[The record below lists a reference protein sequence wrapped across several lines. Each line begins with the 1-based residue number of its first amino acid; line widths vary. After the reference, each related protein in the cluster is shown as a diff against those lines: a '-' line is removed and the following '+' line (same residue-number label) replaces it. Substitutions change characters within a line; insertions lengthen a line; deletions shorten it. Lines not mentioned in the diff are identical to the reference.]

1 MKKVRAL
8 VLLSGGLDSLLAA
21 KILLEQNI
29 QVVGLVFKSY
39 FFDEKQAKK
48 FAKQLKIPLKI
59 INFGR
64 EHLKIVKNPK
74 YGYGRGMNPCIDCH
88 LLMLKKAKEVM
99 KKEKFDFVV
108 TGEVLGERPFS
119 QNKKALKLIEEE
131 SSLKGYLLRPL
142 SAKLLPKTI
151 PEKKGWVKR
160 EKLFGIRGKRRK
172 KQIELAKKFGLEYPQ
187 PSGGCILTDLTFS
200 KKLKE
205 LLEVKKGIGKNDIE
219 LLKIGRHFWFDGIK
233 VVLGR
238 NEKENK
244 KLEKLA
250 KKKDVLLKPK
260 FPGPTGLIRVYKG
273 KISKTLLQKVKKL
286 IKNYSKKAKPKSGFE
301 IIFV

>member
-1 MKKVRAL
+1 MKKVKAL

-39 FFDEKQAKK
+39 FFDEKEAKK
-48 FAKQLKIPLKI
+48 YAKQLKIPLKV
-59 INFGR
+59 INIGK

-74 YGYGRGMNPCIDCH
+74 YGYGKGMNPCIDCH

-99 KKEKFDFVV
+99 EKEKFDFVA
-108 TGEVLGERPFS
+108 TGEVLEERPFS
-119 QNKKALKLIEEE
+119 QSKKALELIEEE

-151 PEKKGWVKR
+151 PEEKGWVKR

-205 LLEVKKGIGKNDIE
+205 LLEVKKNIGKNDVE
-219 LLKIGRHFWFDGIK
+219 LLKVGRHFWFDGIK

-250 KKKDVLLKPK
+250 KKEDVLVKPK
-260 FPGPTGLIRVYKG
+260 FPGPTALIRVYKG
-273 KISKTLLQKVKKL
+273 ELSKTLLQKVKRL
-286 IKNYSKKAKPKSGFE
+286 IKNYAKKAKLKSRFE
-301 IIFV
+301 IVFV

>member
-1 MKKVRAL
+1 MKVKAL
-8 VLLSGGLDSLLAA
+8 VLFSGGLDSLLAA

-48 FAKQLKIPLKI
+48 FVRQLKIPLKI
-59 INFGR
+59 INFGK
-64 EHLKIVKNPK
+64 EHLEIVKNPK
-74 YGYGRGMNPCIDCH
+74 YGYGKGINPCIDCR
-88 LLMLKKAKEVM
+88 LLMLKKAKELM
-99 KKEKFDFVV
+99 QKENFNFVA

-119 QNKKALKLIEEE
+119 QNKKALELIEKE

-151 PEKKGWVKR
+151 PEEKGWVKR
-160 EKLFGIRGKRRK
+160 EKLFEIKGRRRK
-172 KQIELAKKFGLEYPQ
+172 KQIDLAKKFGLEYPQ
-187 PSGGCILTDLTFS
+187 PSGGCILTDLIFS

-205 LLEVKKGIGKNDIE
+205 LLEMKKDIGKNDVE
-219 LLKIGRHFWFDGIK
+219 LLKVGKHFWFDGIK

-244 KLEKLA
+244 KIEKLS
-250 KKKDVLLKPK
+250 KKKDVLIKPK
-260 FPGPTGLIRVYKG
+260 FPGPTALIRVYKG
-273 KISKTLLQKVKKL
+273 KVSKNLIRKVKKL
-286 IKNYSKKAKPKSGFE
+286 IKDYSKKAKLRSKFE
-301 IIFV
+301 VIFV